1 MTTWQPCLL
10 QGDKIMGEIVEYDFI
25 ILPLDFYVF
34 LWKYR
39 DSTRTRWNSQVG
51 NIVEIIYP
59 SPPLFFSGY
68 KILSGSISKFS
79 QWSFFGM
86 RSSTTVCFRR
96 VWEKGSRP
104 LELKG
109 FGNLNYEVSL
119 ERMI

>member
-59 SPPLFFSGY
+59 SPPLFFWLQNIEWLHFQIFPMVLLWHEIKHHSMFQNGV
-68 KILSGSISKFS
+68 G
-79 QWSFFGM
+79 
-86 RSSTTVCFRR
+86 
-96 VWEKGSRP
+96 KGKQTSRT
-104 LELKG
+104 
-109 FGNLNYEVSL
+109 
-119 ERMI
+119 